1 MYLLCNYF
9 LWVLFEDILSVDR
22 KPAGQFV
29 DRISHDLGLQSFGRP
44 IAQKMAMITSSSN
57 SVAFNAVTQEK
68 KSLKSK
74 S

>member
-1 MYLLCNYF
+1 MYLCNYF
-9 LWVLFEDILSVDR
+9 LWVLFEDILSSLDR